1 MIKAVLFDFGQTLVD
16 SADGFRQAE
25 KEAQA
30 AIFRDLAITDRD
42 AFMRHYRSIRAEFHQ
57 ESKLSRFEIWRAVY
71 RSLRCEPSAERL
83 RHWEQAYWRT
93 VQEHTRVF
101 AEAPGVLG
109 DLVARN
115 KPIGLVTNTQG
126 QVDAGAHR
134 IAAFP
139 ELAAFFQVTVVAGE
153 NGVPPKPDGR
163 AFAACLEQLGVAAA
177 DAVYVGDDWRIDIR
191 GARDV
196 GLHPVWL
203 KHHRVMRTYPE
214 VDTDVPVI
222 TSLTDLI
229 PLLDVL

>member
-139 ELAAFFQVTVVAGE
+139 ELADGDGERRGRSSDGTTNSVRLTKPGRYEVTLHRWPAHLE
-153 NGVPPKPDGR
+153 RAHAQGR
-163 AFAACLEQLGVAAA
+163 CG
-177 DAVYVGDDWRIDIR
+177 
-191 GARDV
+191 
-196 GLHPVWL
+196 
-203 KHHRVMRTYPE
+203 
-214 VDTDVPVI
+214 
-222 TSLTDLI
+222 
-229 PLLDVL
+229 